1 MLFEKRYKK
10 RANQA
15 FDKMIVDPSFMK
27 NNSLKSTAQ
36 PISSKKRF
44 LAPALSACASLVL
57 AGGLIL
63 TLILVNNKDNK
74 NKMVLRPI
82 VENAMRLDNENEI
95 VREFE
100 SNASFVF
107 GGTLT
112 KKNADGKAIDIN
124 NSLVEL
130 DYSQFKKGTVGN
142 YTINCHL
149 KSDKN
154 AYVSYNVLVN
164 DEIIDHIKINNYR
177 DTYYVGENVMN
188 DDVEVIKVMKS
199 GKEIHALPTEIVI
212 DDSFFDSTQPGICQ
226 LTVHLST
233 NKAIKANY
241 EVDVKPLEEI
251 ALEGNYAY
259 TLDYIKV
266 GTPVIRAFNINGKIK
281 PEYSSIHITGHYKKT
296 VKDGQVIIESD
307 DIVNNGS
314 SQVLRYVPQTREMIV
329 YSSHT
334 DRERKCFL
342 MSERDVTFTVRN
354 VHDRWT
360 NYKFVAKNGYISNKQ
375 IDYFKFHYGGVYF
388 DNAMNTPVTSLTHLD
403 KDTYIYVGH
412 VQDEVQNTGYYGSWY
427 DPSSNNEIAFSINK
441 EAFGDYSF
449 SNTSTYTVN
458 EKDDEVIIRN
468 KGYVYSYDKV
478 VGKLFLLDEY
488 SGLRTTE
495 YTKFDENTQAIFSLN
510 DLNTNETHHIVYELG
525 ENLNK
530 SFIQNAVITSVNVS
544 SYYVNNIEFP
554 YENEP
559 VIENVSG
566 RGTIVKQYLDDYAY
580 KYGDYDSYWQ
590 FTDNF
595 GASKQDNNDHHHY
608 LIRVENGVTTRV
620 GWVGFSEV
628 VDKSYQVPAT
638 DEEGKQILDNNGNP
652 VYRDINES
660 YFKAYAHFDDYVVKE
675 IKFSTI
681 SKSVNFGEG
690 WLYPNYEVW
699 KDMPFVGTYKSQ
711 DNKQTIDIHSSAI
724 IGQHYL
730 DKDGYDQVRY
740 IYGAIASLEDNN
752 IVINC
757 ADKMEN
763 GNRIDYQVTIE
774 KLDGVYQFTLND
786 IRYYKQAQ

>member
-226 LTVHLST
+226 LTVH
-233 NKAIKANY
+233 
-241 EVDVKPLEEI
+241 
-251 ALEGNYAY
+251 
-259 TLDYIKV
+259 
-266 GTPVIRAFNINGKIK
+266 
-281 PEYSSIHITGHYKKT
+281 
-296 VKDGQVIIESD
+296 
-307 DIVNNGS
+307 
-314 SQVLRYVPQTREMIV
+314 
-329 YSSHT
+329 
-334 DRERKCFL
+334 
-342 MSERDVTFTVRN
+342 
-354 VHDRWT
+354 
-360 NYKFVAKNGYISNKQ
+360 
-375 IDYFKFHYGGVYF
+375 
-388 DNAMNTPVTSLTHLD
+388 
-403 KDTYIYVGH
+403 
-412 VQDEVQNTGYYGSWY
+412 
-427 DPSSNNEIAFSINK
+427 
-441 EAFGDYSF
+441 
-449 SNTSTYTVN
+449 
-458 EKDDEVIIRN
+458 
-468 KGYVYSYDKV
+468 
-478 VGKLFLLDEY
+478 
-488 SGLRTTE
+488 
-495 YTKFDENTQAIFSLN
+495 
-510 DLNTNETHHIVYELG
+510 
-525 ENLNK
+525 
-530 SFIQNAVITSVNVS
+530 
-544 SYYVNNIEFP
+544 
-554 YENEP
+554 
-559 VIENVSG
+559 
-566 RGTIVKQYLDDYAY
+566 
-580 KYGDYDSYWQ
+580 
-590 FTDNF
+590 
-595 GASKQDNNDHHHY
+595 
-608 LIRVENGVTTRV
+608 
-620 GWVGFSEV
+620 
-628 VDKSYQVPAT
+628 
-638 DEEGKQILDNNGNP
+638 
-652 VYRDINES
+652 
-660 YFKAYAHFDDYVVKE
+660 
-675 IKFSTI
+675 
-681 SKSVNFGEG
+681 
-690 WLYPNYEVW
+690 
-699 KDMPFVGTYKSQ
+699 
-711 DNKQTIDIHSSAI
+711 
-724 IGQHYL
+724 
-730 DKDGYDQVRY
+730 
-740 IYGAIASLEDNN
+740 
-752 IVINC
+752 
-757 ADKMEN
+757 
-763 GNRIDYQVTIE
+763 
-774 KLDGVYQFTLND
+774 
-786 IRYYKQAQ
+786 